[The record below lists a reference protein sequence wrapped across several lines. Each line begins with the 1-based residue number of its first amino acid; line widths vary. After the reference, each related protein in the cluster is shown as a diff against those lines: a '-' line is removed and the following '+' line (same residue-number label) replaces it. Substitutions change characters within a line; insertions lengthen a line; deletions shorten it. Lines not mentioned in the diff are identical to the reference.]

1 MDAQAH
7 ALEVRC
13 EPMVV
18 EAIASPIGISLATAR
33 AVGQLFDDS
42 DLSLQKAQ
50 VRALANV
57 LSRGGER
64 YQAGK

>member
-1 MDAQAH
+1 
-7 ALEVRC
+7 
-13 EPMVV
+13 MVV